1 MKQEHKHLLFK
12 DLLSIDTL
20 NYQNKFVRFLIRELQ
35 VINLSIKLFL
45 KNQCLIR
52 STDLAFTSMFAL
64 VPLLSVV
71 FMILKLYGIKEIIN
85 TKLKPYIYGFLTPV
99 SSKQISEY
107 LDSFLNSAT
116 VETLGTLGILFLF
129 ISVFLTLGRIEE
141 NFNYIWKIKRNR
153 NLKEKVKSYWT
164 ILSISPILI
173 IFYTTLSSYFDNLI
187 SEYSFFEYLIQFIA
201 FDFLPFLIVSLFF
214 AIMIVVMPNCKVEA
228 DDALAGSFYATGMYY
243 LTKNIFVD
251 YSKLAVSYD
260 VIYGSLAV
268 LPFFMLW
275 IYWFWNITLF
285 SVQITYTRQNFQV
298 LKNSYLS
305 QEISFD
311 DKLRA
316 AFLII
321 DRMLKDYINSSKA
334 LRIVDYSKEL
344 KIPVNHLEEIFEDL
358 KKSHLIKLVDYSD
371 DIYIPNIPIS
381 EISADKIFKAINKK
395 YSKEFEIKLS
405 KAQLENILSEQS
417 NLWNKYKNT
426 KIEDLL

>member
-1 MKQEHKHLLFK
+1 MKQEHKHILFK

-35 VINLSIKLFL
+35 VINLSIKLFF

-153 NLKEKVKSYWT
+153 SLKEKVKSYWT
-164 ILSISPILI
+164 ILSVSPILI
-173 IFYTTLSSYFDNLI
+173 IFYTTLSSYFDDLMN
-187 SEYSFFEYLIQFIA
+187 EYSFFEYLLQFVA

-228 DDALAGSFYATGMYY
+228 DDALAGSFYATVMYY

-251 YSKLAVSYD
+251 YSKLAVSYN

-316 AFLII
+316 SFLIV

-358 KKSHLIKLVDYSD
+358 KKSQLIKLVEYSD

-381 EISADKIFKAINKK
+381 EMSADKIFKAINKK

-405 KAQLENILSEQS
+405 KAQLENILTEQS

>member
-20 NYQNKFVRFLIRELQ
+20 TYQNKFVRFLIRELQ

-141 NFNYIWKIKRNR
+141 NFNYIWKIKKNR
-153 NLKEKVKSYWT
+153 VLKEKIKSYWT

-173 IFYTTLSSYFDNLI
+173 IVYTTLSSYFDNLI
-187 SEYSFFEYLIQFIA
+187 NEYSFFEYLIQLVA

-251 YSKLAVSYD
+251 YSKIAVSYD

-358 KKSHLIKLVDYSD
+358 KKSNLIKLVEYSD
-371 DIYIPNIPIS
+371 DVYIPNIPIA
-381 EISADKIFKAINKK
+381 EISADKIFRAINKK

>member
-20 NYQNKFVRFLIRELQ
+20 TYQNKFVRFLIRELQ

-141 NFNYIWKIKRNR
+141 NFNYIWKIKKNR
-153 NLKEKVKSYWT
+153 VLKEKIKSYWT

-173 IFYTTLSSYFDNLI
+173 IVYTTLSSYFDNLI
-187 SEYSFFEYLIQFIA
+187 NEYSFFEYLIQLVA

-251 YSKLAVSYD
+251 YSKIAVSYD

-358 KKSHLIKLVDYSD
+358 KKSNLIKLVEYSD
-371 DIYIPNIPIS
+371 DVYIPNIPIA
-381 EISADKIFKAINKK
+381 EISADKIFRAINKK

-405 KAQLENILSEQS
+405 KAELENILSEQS

>member
-20 NYQNKFVRFLIRELQ
+20 TYQNKFVRFLIRELQ

-141 NFNYIWKIKRNR
+141 NFNYIWKIKKNR
-153 NLKEKVKSYWT
+153 TLKEKVKSYWT

-173 IFYTTLSSYFDNLI
+173 IFYTTLSSYFDNLM
-187 SEYSFFEYLIQFIA
+187 SEYSFFEYLLQFVA

-251 YSKLAVSYD
+251 YSKIAVSYD

-358 KKSHLIKLVDYSD
+358 KKSNLIKLIEYSD
-371 DIYIPNIPIS
+371 DVYIPNIPIS
-381 EISADKIFKAINKK
+381 EMSADKIFRAINKK